1 MLDVS
6 LVTQVTDGCN
16 IELETEI
23 LSRPT
28 SNKRHIAMY
37 FTFVNSFFFSFCM
50 CIGIIVIITTYHNC
64 RILSTVNFVL
74 YTWTSPVLH
83 M

>member
-16 IELETEI
+16 TELETEI

-37 FTFVNSFFFSFCM
+37 LTFVNSFFFLY
-50 CIGIIVIITTYHNC
+50 V
-64 RILSTVNFVL
+64 RVL
-74 YTWTSPVLH
+74 ELL
-83 M
+83 